1 MGAGPVPGGIAT
13 PMMAQPMMAQPMMA
27 QPMMTGQPVAQPAA
41 SQGLASAVAPLLGRS
56 SKDLLPIFAANP
68 NYVTLAALSKAQE
81 QEQIDAQVRGQ
92 QAIEDA
98 KQMQGSVAQD
108 VVKKVASS
116 GVGAQDVVKKVASS
130 GVGAQPYGFARGGIV
145 AFDKGGA
152 TAQSQEERDRQAILS
167 ALSAAGFSAQK
178 LAAAGFDVLSMPARA
193 LMGVYNTLAR
203 GPRAFGVNLPFIGE
217 DSPELIS
224 SMMPATDAVR
234 RKETERQMTPELAD
248 AMLAGSSRPPVAP
261 SVTPPAAVPAAPVA
275 RPAGAGPVARPAGT
289 GAGIGGA
296 GLAGAGPVRPPAATA
311 GAAAPDD
318 RYGLRA
324 ASADMFK
331 TMQGAGTV
339 SDEEKQFRQALLEAM
354 QAERQPPQ
362 EYKEPKGVSGRELLE
377 LAGSLNLE
385 KGEGFGSLARGA
397 AGILEKREAKKTEAM
412 KANREIDAANRKLR
426 TAVAQQQLAY
436 ASGDRQAKQAADAAV
451 AKARYDLRV
460 AEVKLGLE
468 SRKVGAQE
476 TAARRPVSGTSEESV
491 ELKRMQIMRQDPKY
505 SGLAK
510 EYEEAVKLLATA
522 PSNLRAQQ
530 RVRNAEAALNQLAQE
545 YGVARMSPT
554 SGQAS
559 AAPGATL
566 SAEDRALIERYTA
579 PK

>member
-1 MGAGPVPGGIAT
+1 MMNPGIATAARGMGAGPIPGGIAT

-27 QPMMTGQPVAQPAA
+27 QPMMAGQPVAQPAA

-56 SKDLLPIFAANP
+56 SKELLPVFAANP
-68 NYVTLAALSKAQE
+68 NYATLAALSKAQE
-81 QEQIDAQVRGQ
+81 QEQIAAQVRGQ
-92 QAIEDA
+92 QAIEAA
-98 KQMQGSVAQD
+98 KQMQGSV
-108 VVKKVASS
+108 
-116 GVGAQDVVKKVASS
+116 AQDVVKKVASS

-145 AFDKGGA
+145 AFQGGGLTKDDLERLDEDLVA
-152 TAQSQEERDRQAILS
+152 EEEPWERELRRMQGEDVPEPGAGSVYRAIGR
-167 ALSAAGFSAQK
+167 ALSYNSDVAAQRKREAQER
-178 LAAAGFDVLSMPARA
+178 AIQQAYRDPSRARDVA
-193 LMGVYNTLAR
+193 
-203 GPRAFGVNLPFIGE
+203 
-217 DSPELIS
+217 
-224 SMMPATDAVR
+224 
-234 RKETERQMTPELAD
+234 
-248 AMLAGSSRPPVAP
+248 
-261 SVTPPAAVPAAPVA
+261 PPAAVPAATVA
-275 RPAGAGPVARPAGT
+275 RPAGAGPAARPP

-296 GLAGAGPVRPPAATA
+296 GPVTRPARPPAATA

-318 RYGLRA
+318 PYGLRV
-324 ASADMFK
+324 ASADMFR

-385 KGEGFGSLARGA
+385 KGEGFGSLARGT

-476 TAARRPVSGTSEESV
+476 RTAGAAETSARTRAATSAGNVDFKTDV
-491 ELKRMQIMRQDPKY
+491 EVRKAIAAAQKAHPIFPGVRDPAINNAQIQRQINMVADQ
-505 SGLAK
+505 
-510 EYEEAVKLLATA
+510 VA
-522 PSNLRAQQ
+522 PL
-530 RVRNAEAALNQLAQE
+530 
-545 YGVARMSPT
+545 GVTREQVVGYFST

-559 AAPGATL
+559 AAPGA
-566 SAEDRALIERYTA
+566 SADPLGIR
-579 PK
+579 

>member
-27 QPMMTGQPVAQPAA
+27 QPMMAGQPVAQPAA

-56 SKDLLPIFAANP
+56 SKDLLPVFAANP
-68 NYVTLAALSKAQE
+68 NYATLAALSKAQE
-81 QEQIDAQVRGQ
+81 QEQIAAQVRGQ
-92 QAIEDA
+92 QAIEAA
-98 KQMQGSVAQD
+98 KQMQGSV
-108 VVKKVASS
+108 
-116 GVGAQDVVKKVASS
+116 AQDVVKKVASS

-203 GPRAFGVNLPFIGE
+203 GPRAFGVNLPFMGE

-224 SMMPATDAVR
+224 SMTPAMDAVR

-275 RPAGAGPVARPAGT
+275 RPAGAGPAARPPGVVV
-289 GAGIGGA
+289 GGA
-296 GLAGAGPVRPPAATA
+296 GAATRPVRPPAATA

-318 RYGLRA
+318 PYGLRA

-354 QAERQPPQ
+354 QAEREAPQ
-362 EYKEPKGVSGRELLE
+362 
-377 LAGSLNLE
+377 
-385 KGEGFGSLARGA
+385 
-397 AGILEKREAKKTEAM
+397 
-412 KANREIDAANRKLR
+412 
-426 TAVAQQQLAY
+426 
-436 ASGDRQAKQAADAAV
+436 
-451 AKARYDLRV
+451 
-460 AEVKLGLE
+460 
-468 SRKVGAQE
+468 
-476 TAARRPVSGTSEESV
+476 
-491 ELKRMQIMRQDPKY
+491 
-505 SGLAK
+505 
-510 EYEEAVKLLATA
+510 
-522 PSNLRAQQ
+522 
-530 RVRNAEAALNQLAQE
+530 
-545 YGVARMSPT
+545 
-554 SGQAS
+554 
-559 AAPGATL
+559 
-566 SAEDRALIERYTA
+566 
-579 PK
+579 

>member
-1 MGAGPVPGGIAT
+1 
-13 PMMAQPMMAQPMMA
+13 
-27 QPMMTGQPVAQPAA
+27 
-41 SQGLASAVAPLLGRS
+41 
-56 SKDLLPIFAANP
+56 
-68 NYVTLAALSKAQE
+68 
-81 QEQIDAQVRGQ
+81 
-92 QAIEDA
+92 
-98 KQMQGSVAQD
+98 
-108 VVKKVASS
+108 
-116 GVGAQDVVKKVASS
+116 
-130 GVGAQPYGFARGGIV
+130 
-145 AFDKGGA
+145 
-152 TAQSQEERDRQAILS
+152 
-167 ALSAAGFSAQK
+167 
-178 LAAAGFDVLSMPARA
+178 
-193 LMGVYNTLAR
+193 
-203 GPRAFGVNLPFIGE
+203 
-217 DSPELIS
+217 
-224 SMMPATDAVR
+224 
-234 RKETERQMTPELAD
+234 
-248 AMLAGSSRPPVAP
+248 
-261 SVTPPAAVPAAPVA
+261 
-275 RPAGAGPVARPAGT
+275 
-289 GAGIGGA
+289 
-296 GLAGAGPVRPPAATA
+296 
-311 GAAAPDD
+311 
-318 RYGLRA
+318 
-324 ASADMFK
+324 MFR

-460 AEVKLGLE
+460 AEVNLGLE

-510 EYEEAVKLLATA
+510 EYEEAVKLLAIA
-522 PSNLRAQQ
+522 PSNPKAQQ
-530 RVRNAEAALNQLAQE
+530 RVQNAEAALNQLAQE
-545 YGVARMSPT
+545 YGVARMGST